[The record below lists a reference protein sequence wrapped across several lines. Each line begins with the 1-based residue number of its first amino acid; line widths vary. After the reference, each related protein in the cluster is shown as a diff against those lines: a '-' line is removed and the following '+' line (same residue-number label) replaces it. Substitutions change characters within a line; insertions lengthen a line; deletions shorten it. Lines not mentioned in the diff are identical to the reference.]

1 MTINT
6 PKTESLGN
14 KILRDAPK
22 YERVEIIRQRLMTMD
37 YKRVQDVDRLR
48 YAYETGVVANHH
60 EGIERTDEMKA
71 FDEMLIEMRVP
82 VGDLTM
88 QCRKD
93 FLGFLLEDSGYNER
107 V

>member
-1 MTINT
+1 
-6 PKTESLGN
+6 
-14 KILRDAPK
+14 
-22 YERVEIIRQRLMTMD
+22 
-37 YKRVQDVDRLR
+37 
-48 YAYETGVVANHH
+48 
-60 EGIERTDEMKA
+60 MKA

-107 V
+107 A

>member
-60 EGIERTDEMKA
+60 EGIE
-71 FDEMLIEMRVP
+71 L
-82 VGDLTM
+82 

-107 V
+107 A